1 MWCVNTKEWRVSTL
15 SLDFTKEDVIQNKKE
30 AIKSLNRMLEGFIND
45 PTGKRIKKA
54 NLMSYWIK
62 DYVHMISFEEKFDP
76 TKNIAYK
83 RGDIVKLN
91 FGFNIGSEYGGL
103 HYGIVLDMKNDHNSP
118 VVTVI
123 PLTSIK
129 GDKEIHPNSVNLGN
143 EIYRSLKIKYDTI
156 SKALKDEQEEIQLAR
171 AAFMVLVEM
180 SKETLENVNH
190 LEDLDTKA
198 EELEKV
204 EKYLQA
210 TDKLEE
216 YWKQKEKNN
225 AEQQE
230 YLEKIGQEISRMK
243 EGSIALVNQITTI
256 SKIRIFDPRNLKGVL
271 AGVSLSKENMEK
283 INQKVKELYVFE

>member
-1 MWCVNTKEWRVSTL
+1 MTLLSSEYTKES
-15 SLDFTKEDVIQNKKE
+15 VIQNKKE

-45 PTGKRIKKA
+45 PTGTHLKKA

-62 DYVHMISFEEKFDP
+62 DYVRMIGFEEKFDP

-103 HYGIVLDMKNDHNSP
+103 HYGIVLDMKNDRNSP

-129 GDKEIHPNSVNLGN
+129 NNKAIHSNSIDLGN
-143 EIYRSLKIKYDTI
+143 EIYRSLKLKYDTI
-156 SKALKDEQEEIQLAR
+156 SKTLKNEYEEIQLAR
-171 AAFMVLVEM
+171 TAFTVLVDM
-180 SKETLENVNH
+180 AKETLQNVETLN
-190 LEDLDTKA
+190 DLDTRTA
-198 EELEKV
+198 ELDKV

-210 TDKLEE
+210 TDNLEE
-216 YWKQKEKNN
+216 YWKQRGQHN

-230 YLEKIGQEISRMK
+230 YLEIIGQEISRMK
-243 EGSIALVNQITTI
+243 EGSIALINQITTI

-283 INQKVKELYVFE
+283 INQKLKELYVFE